1 MKIFVYSMR
10 EFDEKPFF
18 DKFFKTYGIEYSYTA
33 ERPCQANVALAKGYD
48 VINIITTVIGKE
60 LMEAFYNEGIQCIAT
75 RTAGYD
81 HIDVNHA
88 KTLGMGVVNVTYSPS
103 SVADYTIMMMLM
115 GLRKIKHILER
126 AAVQDYTL
134 RGKIGRELPD
144 CTVGIVGTGK
154 IGSTVV
160 KHLSG
165 FGCKILMYDIA
176 HNEEASLNG
185 EYVSLETLITES
197 DIISLHVPATEANYH
212 MINSDTIEKMKDGVG
227 IINCA
232 RGDLIDT
239 KALIDGIERRK
250 IGFAGLDVVE
260 DEHGLYYFNRMGEP
274 LNNPNLAIL
283 RSYSNVIVTP
293 HTAFYTDQAV
303 SDMVENSLLGAVDYM
318 RSNKIDGGELL

>member
-18 DKFFKTYGIEYSYTA
+18 DKFCKTYGIEYSYTT

-48 VINIITTVIGKE
+48 VINIITTVIDKE

-165 FGCKILMYDIA
+165 FGCKILMCDIA
-176 HNEEASLNG
+176 HNEEACHHG
-185 EYVSLETLITES
+185 EYVSIETLFTES
-197 DIISLHVPATEANYH
+197 DIISLHVPATEENYH

-232 RGDLIDT
+232 RGNLIDT
-239 KALIDGIERRK
+239 KALIDGIESKK

-260 DEHGLYYFNRMGEP
+260 DEHGLYYLNRMGEP
-274 LNNPNLAIL
+274 LNNSNLAIL

-303 SDMVENSLLGAVDYM
+303 SDMVENSLLGAVDYI
-318 RSNKIDGGELL
+318 RSQTQRE